1 MFRDI
6 REISRKF
13 LASAR
18 GHVAILTAVA
28 APALVGS
35 VGLGAEAGLWFYQQR
50 VTQMSADVAAYAGAV
65 EARAGGQ
72 YDAIRPAVIGEAER
86 HGYDPA
92 AGPITVNWPPAS
104 GSNMNERSVEV
115 LITQTRPRLLSAM
128 FLDSDV
134 VMNVRAVAS
143 FDEPGPACIL
153 ALDPVSSQSLIFT
166 GSSAATLTNCDLM
179 SNSLAIDAL
188 AVTGSGT
195 VNVSCANSVGGVEVS
210 ATLNLMDCPEPRT
223 NLPPAL
229 DPYADLPE
237 PPIPSGCQ
245 NVPGGGQPKTISPG
259 HYCNGL
265 DLRGDITM
273 EPGVYIVSGDVTSNG
288 NANVTGAGVTIF
300 VRNNG
305 EIRMNGN
312 AYVNLS
318 APESGTYAG
327 VLFWGD
333 DDNLASTPTDFNGT
347 ADSALVGALY
357 FPSQTVSMRGD
368 FAGSGG
374 CTRIIGYRVDVSGNT
389 SFDSDCTG
397 NAGVT
402 TVHVPGVVRLTE

>member
-65 EARAGGQ
+65 EARAGGE

-92 AGPITVNWPPAS
+92 SGSITVNWPPAS

-128 FLDSDV
+128 FLDSDL
-134 VMNVRAVAS
+134 VMSVRAVAS

-166 GSSAATLTNCDLM
+166 GSSRTELLNCSTLFKM
-179 SNSLAIDAL
+179 STQCS
-188 AVTGSGT
+188 
-195 VNVSCANSVGGVEVS
+195 
-210 ATLNLMDCPEPRT
+210 
-223 NLPPAL
+223 
-229 DPYADLPE
+229 
-237 PPIPSGCQ
+237 
-245 NVPGGGQPKTISPG
+245 
-259 HYCNGL
+259 
-265 DLRGDITM
+265 
-273 EPGVYIVSGDVTSNG
+273 
-288 NANVTGAGVTIF
+288 
-300 VRNNG
+300 
-305 EIRMNGN
+305 
-312 AYVNLS
+312 
-318 APESGTYAG
+318 
-327 VLFWGD
+327 
-333 DDNLASTPTDFNGT
+333 
-347 ADSALVGALY
+347 
-357 FPSQTVSMRGD
+357 
-368 FAGSGG
+368 
-374 CTRIIGYRVDVSGNT
+374 
-389 SFDSDCTG
+389 
-397 NAGVT
+397 
-402 TVHVPGVVRLTE
+402 